1 MPYPRSPLVLVKEI
15 ILKKKKKRFPERWS
29 LKFGGKEKKK
39 LKIQQQ
45 LDVRGYKNTLFD
57 KVDFSFIVR

>member
-15 ILKKKKKRFPERWS
+15 ILKKKKKIPRKVELEIWGER
-29 LKFGGKEKKK
+29 KKK

>member
-1 MPYPRSPLVLVKEI
+1 MPCPRSPLALVKEI
-15 ILKKKKKRFPERWS
+15 TWKKKNDSHKGGAWN
-29 LKFGGKEKKK
+29 LGGKEKKY

-57 KVDFSFIVR
+57 KVSLSFIVR

>member
-1 MPYPRSPLVLVKEI
+1 MELEI
-15 ILKKKKKRFPERWS
+15 W
-29 LKFGGKEKKK
+29 GKEKKK

-57 KVDFSFIVR
+57 KVDFSFIVRWNILLQSHKHKENLENSLYI